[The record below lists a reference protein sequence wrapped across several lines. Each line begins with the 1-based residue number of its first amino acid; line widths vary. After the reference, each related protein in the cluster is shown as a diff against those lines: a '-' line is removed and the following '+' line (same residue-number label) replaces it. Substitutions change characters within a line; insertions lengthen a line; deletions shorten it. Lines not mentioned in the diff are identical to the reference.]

1 MTVAETAMRH
11 FCPRPTLL
19 TTPMPF
25 MHRRRALTFIEIIIA
40 MAILTIA
47 LLPIF
52 NMIHKGTEDT
62 DLNASQAFAITKA
75 SDVLNAM
82 LDNIPFETIR
92 MGNPGYL
99 SISSLP
105 SAEYARFDANWLKG
119 IAQMLFPGSELDGTR
134 GYPCRGIIT
143 DPRGISYL
151 VTLCVEDL
159 AAPPAAAD
167 ARPDRKK
174 VGPTYPDAAPAGFEQ
189 RNELSFSFLQNPG
202 KLSDPKWL
210 QKYNPFST
218 AAQPPR
224 WETELSPDKIGVA
237 QPAENIYRDEGYS
250 SGDDSPRFM
259 DPTAARYTQRMA
271 TEKVN
276 YTSDDAFAFCT
287 MKRLIIEVQWNM
299 DKKKYKEPDSD
310 GPDIQRIHLMTLK
323 GDINR

>member
-1 MTVAETAMRH
+1 MAGGTTATHGGM
-11 FCPRPTLL
+11 PRPETGAL
-19 TTPMPF
+19 
-25 MHRRRALTFIEIIIA
+25 HCRCRRRAVTFIEIVIA
-40 MAILTIA
+40 MAVLTIA

-52 NMIHKGTEDT
+52 NMLHKGAEDT

-82 LDNIPFETIR
+82 LDNVPFETIR

-99 SISSLP
+99 SITDLP
-105 SAEYARFDANWLKG
+105 ASEYSRYDANWLKG
-119 IAQMLFPGSELDGTR
+119 IAQMLFPGSELDGNR

-159 AAPPAAAD
+159 AAPTAAAD

-174 VGPTYPDAAPAGFEQ
+174 VGTAFPDAAPQDFDQ
-189 RNELSFSFLQNPG
+189 RNELTFSFLQNPG
-202 KLSDPKWL
+202 KLSDPNWL

-224 WETELSPDKIGVA
+224 WELELSPDKNGVA
-237 QPAENIYRDEGYS
+237 QPSENIYRDEGYGA
-250 SGDDSPRFM
+250 GDDSPRFM
-259 DPTAARYTQRMA
+259 DPTAARYTQRMSS
-271 TEKVN
+271 EKVN
-276 YTSDDAFAFCT
+276 YTKDDTFAFCT
-287 MKRLIIEVQWNM
+287 MKRLIVEIQWNM
-299 DKKKYKEPDSD
+299 DKKFYKNPDSD
-310 GPDIQRIHLMTLK
+310 GSDIQRIHLITMK